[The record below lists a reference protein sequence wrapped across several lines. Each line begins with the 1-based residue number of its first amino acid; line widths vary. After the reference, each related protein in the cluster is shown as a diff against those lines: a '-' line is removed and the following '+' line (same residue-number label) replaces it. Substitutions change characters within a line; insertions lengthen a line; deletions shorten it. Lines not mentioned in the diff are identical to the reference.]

1 MKSKTFHFWDEYTKM
16 VGTLLRCIRAA
27 RVSNWDLHLSSVV
40 EMTPYMFAHD
50 HTNYARWMSVY
61 LCDMRRLPISA
72 SSVQMEFE
80 VGSHSVN
87 RSANS
92 FNMVWTDMA
101 LEQSE
106 NRDTKTLDG
115 IVGFSTNPGAVNRW
129 FLTAHVHA
137 SVTRGLKKFVLIS
150 KRMIHIIKNLV
161 CED

>member
-1 MKSKTFHFWDEYTKM
+1 
-16 VGTLLRCIRAA
+16 
-27 RVSNWDLHLSSVV
+27 
-40 EMTPYMFAHD
+40 
-50 HTNYARWMSVY
+50 MSVY
-61 LCDMRRLPISA
+61 LCDMRLLPINA
-72 SSVQMEFE
+72 SSVEMEFE

-115 IVGFSTNPGAVNRW
+115 IVRFSTNPRAVNRW

-137 SVTRGLKKFVLIS
+137 SVTRGLKKFVVLIS